1 MTIGDDIAEVFA
13 EVGNPCQI
21 VKPDNT
27 VYNSYFDVEA
37 HPNHSTTFIRQMCL
51 NAVFPYD
58 LNVEQGDVVIHN
70 GIYALVMNLKPE
82 LFQGGTVVKNGY
94 LIQCNTSTGVIYRK
108 QTTRTDYKAVNDWGF
123 ALFEDLR
130 ALHYAGSED
139 SSKELVEDAMTIEKE
154 VHSLYLSAHIDVRV
168 GDRWMR
174 TPSTKPYQIYTI
186 TDRKYEGL
194 HKCTIFEDDRE

>member
-1 MTIGDDIAEVFA
+1 MAIGDDISEVFV
-13 EVGNPCQI
+13 EVGNPCQVI
-21 VKPDNT
+21 KSDSSVID
-27 VYNSYFDVEA
+27 SFFDVEA
-37 HPNHSTTFIRQMCL
+37 HPQHSTTFIRQNCM

-58 LNVEQGDVVIHN
+58 LNVEQGDAVLYNDISS
-70 GIYALVMNLKPE
+70 LVMNLKPE
-82 LFQGGTVVKNGY
+82 FFQGGVVVKNGY

-108 QTTRTDYKAVNDWGF
+108 QITRTDYKASNDWGF

-139 SSKELVEDAMTIEKE
+139 SSKELIEDVMTIEKE

-174 TPSTKPYQIYTI
+174 TPTSKPYQIYSI

-194 HKCTIFEDDRE
+194 HKCVIFEDDRE